1 MNKIGEKLVLL
12 FMTLQAAVVS
22 GFYFYSKAQKWNIR
36 EEMTVF
42 IYPFF
47 SLLVTVLLI
56 LSALFTLAYSVQK
69 VKETKKIY
77 FLLPMVLM
85 VILVGMAATL
95 FSENNLREY
104 NFVKYQEAREAIVE
118 SILEGE
124 LLPEENGMVSLP
136 EDMQDEDMTRGGQV
150 YIVSY
155 NGQSGIYFCTFTG
168 VMESSA
174 GYVFLTDKSVDVSMN
189 NKIVLQKQYEKGWY
203 YCGTD

>member
-69 VKETKKIY
+69 VKE
-77 FLLPMVLM
+77 
-85 VILVGMAATL
+85 
-95 FSENNLREY
+95 
-104 NFVKYQEAREAIVE
+104 AREAIVE
-118 SILEGE
+118 SVLKGE
-124 LLPEENGMVSLP
+124 LLPNESGVVSLP
-136 EDMQDEDMTRGGQV
+136 EDMQDEEMARGGQV

-174 GYVFLTDKSVDVSMN
+174 GYVFLTDKSFDVSMN

>member
-22 GFYFYSKAQKWNIR
+22 GFYFYSKAHKWNIR

-56 LSALFTLAYSVQK
+56 FSALFTLAYSVQK

-95 FSENNLREY
+95 FSESNLREY
-104 NFVKYQEAREAIVE
+104 NFAKYQEAREAIVE
-118 SILEGE
+118 SVLKGE
-124 LLPEENGMVSLP
+124 LLPNESGVVSLP
-136 EDMQDEDMTRGGQV
+136 ENMQDEEMARGGQV

-155 NGQSGIYFCTFTG
+155 NG
-168 VMESSA
+168 
-174 GYVFLTDKSVDVSMN
+174 
-189 NKIVLQKQYEKGWY
+189 
-203 YCGTD
+203 